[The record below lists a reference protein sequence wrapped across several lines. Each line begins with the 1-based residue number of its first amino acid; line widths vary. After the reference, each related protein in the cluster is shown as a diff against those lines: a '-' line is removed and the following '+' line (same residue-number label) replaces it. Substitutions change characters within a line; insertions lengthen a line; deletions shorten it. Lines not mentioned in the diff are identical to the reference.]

1 MPERK
6 LYTSPMSQSNTITD
20 IQALKRNRERAKS
33 DSLFL
38 QHAAKEETLERAQSV
53 NKIFKSTAIVAFHE
67 HSLQF
72 MTIHDN
78 S

>member
-20 IQALKRNRERAKS
+20 IQALKRNRERARS

-53 NKIFKSTAIVAFHE
+53 KKLFKS
-67 HSLQF
+67 
-72 MTIHDN
+72 
-78 S
+78 

>member
-53 NKIFKSTAIVAFHE
+53 KKLFKSIITKLINYGN
-67 HSLQF
+67 
-72 MTIHDN
+72 IN
-78 S
+78 SRCY